1 LPSRRS
7 AFAWLVRKE
16 GRQLLASRA
25 WWVLATLTGPLVGLT
40 FTSAVNAFS
49 EVSAG
54 AGRGCGAVCAPL
66 VGIWAPT
73 ASAFELAAIFL
84 LPFVAIGLTAGDRQS
99 GALRLEL
106 QRPLSPVVR
115 MTAKVMAL
123 AAGWIIIGAAGA
135 IAVALWKSYGGHAYW
150 PELIVVVIGQ
160 MLNAAATIGL
170 ATMIAAMTDHP
181 STAAIVALAIT
192 IGTWVIDFGAALY
205 GGLWSLLAQYTPA
218 AIVAQFNHGL
228 LSVSTVLII
237 LTVTATTVAIA
248 AIWIQIGE
256 PTRRRW
262 ARSAAVLAASVLACG
277 ALRLVPGYVDAS
289 ESRQN
294 SFSEPEQEALERLAT
309 PVSID
314 VHLSPQ
320 DARRMQF
327 DRGALPK
334 LKRAL
339 PHLTVRYLSRTSTG
353 LYEQTDPGYGE
364 IVYSIG
370 GRQSSTRVVT
380 DEGALE
386 TIFDLA
392 GIAPPSEIDAPY
404 MGHPFV
410 GRAAYAGI
418 IFYVLWP
425 ALVGAA
431 GFVVPRRLA

>member
-1 LPSRRS
+1 M
-7 AFAWLVRKE
+7 
-16 GRQLLASRA
+16 ASRA

-73 ASAFELAAIFL
+73 TSAFELAAIFL

-115 MTAKVMAL
+115 MAAKVIAL
-123 AAGWIIIGAAGA
+123 AAGWMLTGAAAMIA
-135 IAVALWKSYGGHAYW
+135 IALWKSYGGHAYW
-150 PELIVVVIGQ
+150 PEMIVVAIGQ
-160 MLNAAATIGL
+160 MLNAAATIGV

-181 STAAIVALAIT
+181 STAAIVTLAIT

-228 LSVSTVLII
+228 LSLSTVLII
-237 LTVTATTVAIA
+237 LTVTATTIAIA
-248 AIWIQIGE
+248 AIWIQIGN
-256 PTRRRW
+256 TSRRR
-262 ARSAAVLAASVLACG
+262 SLTSLAALGASLLACA
-277 ALRLVPGYVDAS
+277 ALGVVPGDVDAS

-294 SFSEPEQEALERLAT
+294 SFSEPEQEALKRLTT

-334 LKRAL
+334 LKRTL
-339 PHLTVRYLSRTSTG
+339 PHLTVRYVSRTSTG
-353 LYEQTDPGYGE
+353 LYEQTDSGYGE
-364 IVYSIG
+364 IVYSLG

-392 GIAPPSEIDAPY
+392 GMAPPAETEAPY

-410 GRAAYAGI
+410 GRAAYAAI
-418 IFYVLWP
+418 IFYGLWP

-431 GFVVPRRLA
+431 GFMIARRHT